1 MQFHSKKTPACSRAE
16 HQMHLEELRMRL
28 MREQA
33 QGRTGEALLEEILA
47 ASEESRRWPAWRE
60 A

>member
-28 MREQA
+28 IREQA
-33 QGRTGEALLEEILA
+33 QGRSGEALLGELESVVEEG
-47 ASEESRRWPAWRE
+47 RRWPAWRKS
-60 A
+60 